1 MQGFR
6 FALLA
11 VLAFNTAIAALLAL
25 LRYGGGFA
33 QNLVFSH
40 CIGLI
45 VLGVIHLGWRALW
58 AGRRPP
64 IVPFLLLVAL
74 GVAVG
79 WIGGSA
85 LAAALLGLPW
95 GMGRYDWPALGVTAA
110 AGVAGTWFFWSR
122 HKAADL
128 ERGRIEAQL
137 KLLQAQIE
145 PHFLFNTLANLDAL
159 IATDPPRAREMLRHL
174 NDYLRATLAAARRDR
189 SALGEEFALLE
200 NYLEVLAIRMGP
212 RLRFAL
218 ALPSELAPIEIPPM
232 LLQPLVENAVKHGLE
247 PKVEGGTVSVV
258 AKSNGKHLVLEV
270 ADTGSGGGA
279 EGGAGVGLA
288 NVRERLAA
296 AYAGAARVEAGANA
310 AGGYTVTLT
319 LPR

>member
-11 VLAFNTAIAALLAL
+11 VIAFNTAIAALLTL
-25 LRYGGGFA
+25 LRYGGGFLE
-33 QNLVFSH
+33 NLVFAN

-45 VLGVIHLGWRALW
+45 VLGVIHAGWRAFW
-58 AGRRPP
+58 PGRRPP
-64 IVPFLLLVAL
+64 IAAFIALIAL

-79 WIGGSA
+79 WLGGSA
-85 LAAALLGLPW
+85 IAAALLGIPW
-95 GMGRYDWPALGVTAA
+95 TAGRDALAALGVTVA
-110 AGVAGTWFFWSR
+110 AGIAGTWFFWSR

-174 NDYLRATLAAARRDR
+174 NDYLRATLAAVRRER
-189 SALGEEFALLE
+189 SPLGEEFALLRD
-200 NYLEVLAIRMGP
+200 YLEVIAIRMGP
-212 RLRFAL
+212 RLKFAI
-218 ALPSELAPIEIPPM
+218 ALPTELAGVEIPPM

-247 PKVEGGTVSVV
+247 PKVEGGTVSVL
-258 AKSNGKHLVLEV
+258 AKADRRSLVLEV
-270 ADTGSGGGA
+270 ADTGTGGPA

-296 AYAGAARVEAGANA
+296 AYAGAARVVAGADP
-310 AGGYTVTLT
+310 AGGYKVTLT

>member
-6 FALLA
+6 FALVA
-11 VLAFNTAIAALLAL
+11 VLAFNAAIAALLTL
-25 LRYGGGFA
+25 LRYGGGFGV
-33 QNLVFSH
+33 NLVFSN

-45 VLGVIHLGWRALW
+45 VLGVIQLGWRTLW
-58 AGRRPP
+58 PDRKPP
-64 IVPFLLLVAL
+64 TAPFLALIAL
-74 GVAVG
+74 GIVVG
-79 WIGGSA
+79 WLAGSA
-85 LAAALLGLPW
+85 LASALLGIPW
-95 GMGRYDWPALGVTAA
+95 TTGRDAGAALGVTLA
-110 AGVAGTWFFWSR
+110 AGIAVTWFFWSR
-122 HKAADL
+122 HRAADL

-174 NDYLRATLAAARRDR
+174 NDYLRATLAAARRDK
-189 SALGEEFALLE
+189 SPLGEEFALLR

-212 RLRFAL
+212 RLKFEL
-218 ALPSELAPIEIPPM
+218 ALPPELAAVEIPPM

-247 PKVEGGTVSVV
+247 PKIEGGTVTVGARSD
-258 AKSNGKHLVLEV
+258 GRTLVLEV
-270 ADTGSGGGA
+270 ADTGGGA
-279 EGGAGVGLA
+279 ASSGGAGVGLA

-296 AYAGAARVEAGANA
+296 AFSGAARVEAGGNP
-310 AGGYTVTLT
+310 AGGFTVTLS